1 MSYFYSLRIDSSE
14 DKYDEISKI
23 LGVGIVDYKLGWQL
37 EVNLNNEGN
46 RDVIAEFLNLLK
58 DRYSELNQ
66 IGVKQDDISIWL
78 IYEYKGQCNLE
89 FEPEILKKM
98 GENGIRLC
106 LSCYN
111 ED

>member
-1 MSYFYSLRIDSSE
+1 MSYFYSLRIDSNE
-14 DKYDEISKI
+14 DVYDEISKI
-23 LGVGIVDYKLGWQL
+23 LGVDITDYKLGWQL
-37 EVNLNNEGN
+37 EVKLNNEEN

-58 DRYSELNQ
+58 DKYRELNQ

-78 IYEYKGQCNLE
+78 IYEYKDQCNLE
-89 FEPEILKKM
+89 FEPEILKKL